1 SKYKLVAPNDIVYN
15 KMRMWQGAVGVSN
28 DRGIVSPAYIVL
40 KPRGDINHR
49 YYHFLLRTPGYIEE
63 SHRNSYGICDDQLSL
78 RYEDF
83 KGMQNIIPPK
93 DEQDQIVRYLD
104 SKLSKANKFIN
115 TKKKQIE
122 LLQELKQAII
132 NKAVTKGLA
141 PTAKMKPSG
150 IEWLGDIPEGWEV
163 RKLSRMSKIVL
174 SGLDKKT
181 YENQKNIKICNYVD
195 VYKNDYITNDLDFMI
210 ATATDREIERYTLL
224 KNDIIITKDS
234 ELWNDIAVPS
244 FVDEDLLKVLC
255 GYHLAIIRLNSSQT
269 VADFIYRAFLS
280 DYVSNQYKTKA
291 KGVTRFGLSYQ
302 DIHDTIILLPPTEQQ
317 QKIASYIRIKSLEI
331 DAAVQKIKKEIN
343 LISEYRTSLI
353 SDVVT
358 GKVDVRHVEVEET
371 FEEVEQDFNDLE
383 EYAGEELVEKE
394 DEVYVN

>member
-1 SKYKLVAPNDIVYN
+1 MNKELKPYDEYKETDLSWLDKVPKHWEIKPNRVLWNERKTINCISEQLLSVTIKKGIISQAELLQSSSKKDSSNVDKSKYKLVAPNDIVYN

-141 PTAKMKPSG
+141 PTAKN
-150 IEWLGDIPEGWEV
+150 ETLGD
-163 RKLSRMSKIVL
+163 
-174 SGLDKKT
+174 
-181 YENQKNIKICNYVD
+181 
-195 VYKNDYITNDLDFMI
+195 
-210 ATATDREIERYTLL
+210 
-224 KNDIIITKDS
+224 
-234 ELWNDIAVPS
+234 
-244 FVDEDLLKVLC
+244 
-255 GYHLAIIRLNSSQT
+255 
-269 VADFIYRAFLS
+269 
-280 DYVSNQYKTKA
+280 
-291 KGVTRFGLSYQ
+291 
-302 DIHDTIILLPPTEQQ
+302 
-317 QKIASYIRIKSLEI
+317 
-331 DAAVQKIKKEIN
+331 
-343 LISEYRTSLI
+343 
-353 SDVVT
+353 
-358 GKVDVRHVEVEET
+358 
-371 FEEVEQDFNDLE
+371 
-383 EYAGEELVEKE
+383 
-394 DEVYVN
+394 